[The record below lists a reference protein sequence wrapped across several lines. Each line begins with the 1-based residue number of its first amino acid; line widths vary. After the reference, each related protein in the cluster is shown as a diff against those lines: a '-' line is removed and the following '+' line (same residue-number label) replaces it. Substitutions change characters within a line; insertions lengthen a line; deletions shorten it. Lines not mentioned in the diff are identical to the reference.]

1 MSSNYAQKVI
11 ITSKN
16 PVKINA
22 VSSGFTKAFP
32 NIDFEFVAVAVSSG
46 VSDQPMTDGET
57 LLGAMNRIQ
66 NAKLDCKADFWVAI
80 EGGIEEIKEELVV
93 FAYILISTESKT
105 GISKTATF
113 VLPQKVSELIKQGM
127 ELGEADDVVFGGNNS
142 KQKNGSVGILTK
154 DLITRTS
161 FYDNSVILA
170 LIPFLNEDLY

>member
-1 MSSNYAQKVI
+1 MSNYTQKVI

-32 NIDFEFVAVAVSSG
+32 NTKFEFVAVAVSSG
-46 VSDQPMTDGET
+46 VSDQPMTDSET

-80 EGGIEEIKEELVV
+80 EGGIEEIDGELVA
-93 FAYILISTESKT
+93 FAYILISTDSKN

-127 ELGEADDVVFGGNNS
+127 ELGDADDVVFGGNNS